1 MVGAVFVAGFDGR
14 EPFPQIISQAL
25 QRAYE
30 GCGWDPV
37 TGAGRPGAA
46 APPAVPTLA
55 QLQRAALEVI
65 EDVGYG
71 RELRADVR
79 GFVDVRL
86 RSLRTGSAGRF
97 FEGGHPAAIASLLP
111 RNAVLAIE
119 DVANDEDKAFLIG
132 TLHIRIVEPLPL
144 RAHAARGP

>member
-86 RSLRTGSAGRF
+86 RSLRTGSPGPF
-97 FEGGHPAAIASLLP
+97 FKPRPPPNIPHLMPPHLVLP
-111 RNAVLAIE
+111 TH
-119 DVANDEDKAFLIG
+119 D
-132 TLHIRIVEPLPL
+132 LP
-144 RAHAARGP
+144 P